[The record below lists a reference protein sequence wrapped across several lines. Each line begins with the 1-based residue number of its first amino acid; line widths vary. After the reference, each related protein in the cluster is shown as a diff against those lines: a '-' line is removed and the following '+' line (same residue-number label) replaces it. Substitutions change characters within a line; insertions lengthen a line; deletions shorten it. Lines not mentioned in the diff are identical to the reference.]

1 MRNKWQ
7 WFRTIFLGALFLIV
21 AAPAATAH
29 GEFVSA
35 NPAPNEVV
43 TTFPTSVELVFSEK
57 LQEIGSNKVNVIM
70 VLNADGK
77 EIDSKN
83 TMVSGDQAM
92 VGLEPQGSPGTYT
105 VLWRNVSDD
114 GHATES
120 KYEFIFKIASAKT
133 TSTPAVGTGSPANNR
148 SLTFVLLGV
157 FALIAVGIH
166 FYFKRRKIIT

>member
-7 WFRTIFLGALFLIV
+7 WFRAIFLGALFLVV
-21 AAPAATAH
+21 AVPTATAH
-29 GEFVSA
+29 SEFVSA
-35 NPAPNEVV
+35 KPAPNEMV

-57 LQEIGSNKVNVIM
+57 LQEIGSSKVNVIM
-70 VLNADGK
+70 VLNAEGK

-92 VGLEPQGSPGTYT
+92 VGLEPQGNPGTYT

-114 GHATES
+114 GHATEG
-120 KYEFIFKIASAKT
+120 KYEFIFKTASANT
-133 TSTPAVGTGSPANNR
+133 AATPAVGTGGSTNNR

-157 FALIAVGIH
+157 FAFIAVGIS
-166 FYFKRRKIIT
+166 FYFQRPKIIT

>member
-7 WFRTIFLGALFLIV
+7 WFRAIFLGALFLIV

-35 NPAPNEVV
+35 HPAPNEVV

-57 LQEIGSNKVNVIM
+57 LQEIGLNKVNVIM

-83 TMVSGDQAM
+83 TMVSINQAM
-92 VGLEPQGSPGTYT
+92 VGLEPQGSAGTYT

-114 GHATES
+114 GHATEG
-120 KYEFIFKIASAKT
+120 KYQFIFKIASAKT

-166 FYFKRRKIIT
+166 FYFKRRKIIA